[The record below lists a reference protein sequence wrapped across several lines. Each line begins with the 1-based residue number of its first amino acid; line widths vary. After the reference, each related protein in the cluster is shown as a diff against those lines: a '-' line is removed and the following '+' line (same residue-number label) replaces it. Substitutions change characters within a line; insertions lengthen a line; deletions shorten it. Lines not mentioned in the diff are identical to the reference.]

1 MFNLELLNKG
11 SRAFIID
18 PQGRDHPVD
27 MLSINKFLAEEKVTV
42 KVEGMESVF
51 TEYAPATVH
60 VYVSPKNA
68 ASFAN
73 HTDPYDVDIHC
84 VQGIKTM
91 KVDGKEYWINEGQ
104 TLRIPANVPHEATNE
119 YNSIMLSIGYEC

>member
-1 MFNLELLNKG
+1 MFEIELLNKG

-27 MLSINKFLAEEKVTV
+27 MLAINKFLAEEKVTV
-42 KVEGMESVF
+42 KVEGMERVF

-91 KVDGKEYWINEGQ
+91 DIDGKSHVIKAGE
-104 TLRIPANVPHEATNE
+104 TLRIPANTPHKATNE
-119 YNSIMLSIGYEC
+119 FNSIMLSIGYE